1 MSEKGKAIINTLL
14 CGLYMAVLRIPAT
27 FLLAFMTYR
36 SDTNMMVVLVL
47 LILVGLS
54 VLSGYAHVSEKALQA
69 GIKWLVS
76 MILSIGFLPLLQL
89 AFDTFDYNGYHV
101 GFPLLIMVMAMGA
114 SDFCAGVLGSG
125 PPPNSRRWVRSFPWE
140 ASRMRPIP
148 HEMPKVQKLSKMT
161 EKMQKLVCPIVC
173 AVIVVSSIVV
183 ICIIHLG

>member
-54 VLSGYAHVSEKALQA
+54 VLSGYALISEQSWQATVKWIVSL
-69 GIKWLVS
+69 L
-76 MILSIGFLPLLQL
+76 LSIGFFPLLQL

-101 GFPLLIMVMAMGA
+101 GFPLLIMVMAMGV

-148 HEMPKVQKLSKMT
+148 QEMPKVQKLSKMT